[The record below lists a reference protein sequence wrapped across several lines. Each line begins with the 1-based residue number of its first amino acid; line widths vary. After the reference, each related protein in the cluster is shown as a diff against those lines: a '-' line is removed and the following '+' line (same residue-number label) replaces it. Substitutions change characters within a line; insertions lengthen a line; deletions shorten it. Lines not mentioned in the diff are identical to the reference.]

1 MYCVG
6 GGTLLVRVSG
16 IQNPDILMNLFLFYQ
31 EEKETWRIIRDVFK
45 IV

>member
-1 MYCVG
+1 M
-6 GGTLLVRVSG
+6 VRVSG